1 MANVKY
7 KPMEPLTG
15 WIEYQLATE
24 QLDPPVFRCRL
35 KPVDLF
41 NLIDGLVAGET
52 PKMGQATLEAAVEAV
67 AEWDLTVDGT
77 PIPLTPENKMAWLR
91 PIIAEPVANREG
103 GLLLGIAILL
113 DARDRENFLK
123 N

>member
-7 KPMEPLTG
+7 RPMAPLTG
-15 WIEYQLATE
+15 WIEYSLATE
-24 QLDPPVFRCRL
+24 QLEPPVFKCRL

-41 NLIDGLVAGET
+41 NLIDGLAGSEA
-52 PKMGQATLEAAVEAV
+52 PKMGQATLEAAIEAV
-67 AEWDLTVDGT
+67 AEWDLAIDGV
-77 PIPLTPENKMAWLR
+77 PIPVTPENKTAWLR
-91 PIIAEPVANREG
+91 PIVAEPVTNRPEG
-103 GLLLGIAILL
+103 TLLGIAILL